1 MKFSDFNIITEN
13 DEGNQVLFNSMSG
26 SIFELDQRVT
36 EIFKNNDL
44 SLLSPEEIETL
55 TLHQIIVKDESFQLE
70 TYNYGHNLQKYDSQM
85 LSITWLTTWGCNL
98 NCTYCFEGNLKN
110 SKIMSETEDID
121 RMLKFVKNKYINN
134 KFKVLAVTLFGGE
147 PMMNYKGIQYGLSLF
162 RAFCEENHIQLVI
175 NMVSNGL
182 LLNKDNVQFLID
194 HGLSMIQITLDGPKE
209 LHDQKRIYS
218 NGGGSY
224 DRIIDRLEFLK
235 KENNQLNIVIRINI
249 DKENFEHAEILLK
262 ELELRGLNTFTID
275 FGIIRDEATS
285 CGNISNICFP
295 DESLGKILYSLW
307 NSAIKHGFTVK
318 TVPSKRYMYC
328 GLNKENSYTFTPK
341 MEFYKCW
348 EHLGDQTHK
357 FGDLNDRGEIVIDN
371 HKYYEWMNKN
381 PIEIQECKSCKYLG
395 TCGGGCSVN
404 SFNRHGTYQS
414 PGCYQVKGV
423 IEKQLIFA
431 ISNNQIN
438 ERG

>member
-307 NSAIKHGFTVK
+307 N
-318 TVPSKRYMYC
+318 
-328 GLNKENSYTFTPK
+328 
-341 MEFYKCW
+341 
-348 EHLGDQTHK
+348 
-357 FGDLNDRGEIVIDN
+357 
-371 HKYYEWMNKN
+371 
-381 PIEIQECKSCKYLG
+381 
-395 TCGGGCSVN
+395 
-404 SFNRHGTYQS
+404 
-414 PGCYQVKGV
+414 
-423 IEKQLIFA
+423 
-431 ISNNQIN
+431 
-438 ERG
+438 